1 MSTHAKRMS
10 ALFSLGFLMSSALLA
25 QTSGAEG
32 EKAATPAPEKKAV
45 AAAGG
50 DKVLAKINDRTIT
63 LTEFNRR
70 YEQNSQ
76 LVPGKA
82 PPKTEVLKNI
92 VYFELATQEARRLK
106 LHLDPALREQFDI
119 LLYQAIVRRYI
130 QPKID
135 SLDVSET
142 EVRKYYDDNPLLR
155 TSHVILLSRPGM
167 TDAEKKDLRD
177 RANKVL
183 EVVKGGKKAFE
194 DIVRQYSEGPSARTG
209 GDVDWGARHKLLPEY
224 YEAAQSLKA
233 IGDTSGIIETPYGL
247 HIIKLTGKKS
257 YAEVDS
263 VYKDFII
270 RTLRENKGQGI
281 YNAYFEDL
289 KKKAKVTLNEAL
301 ISK

>member
-1 MSTHAKRMS
+1 MSMYRKHVS
-10 ALFSLGFLMSSALLA
+10 GLFFSSLCLLA
-25 QTSGAEG
+25 SVEALAQNTASPEV
-32 EKAATPAPEKKAV
+32 PVEKKA
-45 AAAGG
+45 AAPKVSG
-50 DKVLAKINDRTIT
+50 DKVLAKINDRTIS

-82 PPKTEVLKNI
+82 PPKAEVLKNI
-92 VYFELATQEARRLK
+92 VYFELATQEARKQK

-119 LLYQAIVRRYI
+119 LLYQAIVRRNI

-135 SLDVSET
+135 SLDVAET
-142 EVRKYYDDNPLLR
+142 EVRKYYEDNPLIR

-167 TDAEKKDLRD
+167 SDSEKKELRD
-177 RANKVL
+177 RAIKIL

-224 YEAAQSLKA
+224 YEAALALKN
-233 IGDTSGIIETPYGL
+233 IGDTSGIVETPYGL
-247 HIIKLTGKKS
+247 HIIKLTGKKP
-257 YAEVDS
+257 YGEIDS

-270 RTLRENKGQGI
+270 RTIRENKGQSI

-289 KKKAKVTLNEAL
+289 KKKAKVTINEAL
-301 ISK
+301 ISGK